1 MIRVLVVDD
10 HEFVRT
16 MVSQVLSAADG
27 IEVVGECPDG
37 SDVVP
42 AAARLDPDVVLMDVQ
57 MPHRSG
63 IEATRDLV
71 AAASRVRVLM
81 LTGSINSRW
90 LHESVDAGAAGFLL
104 KSGDPQ
110 LLVSAV
116 RELAA
121 GGSVWP

>member
-1 MIRVLVVDD
+1 VIRVLVVDD
-10 HEFVRT
+10 HEFVRAMT
-16 MVSQVLSAADG
+16 SQVLSAAGG

-37 SDVVP
+37 TGVVP
-42 AAARLDPDVVLMDVQ
+42 AAAALDPDVVLMDVQ
-57 MPHRSG
+57 MPGRSG

-71 AAASRVRVLM
+71 AADLHARVLI
-81 LTGSINSRW
+81 LTGSSNSR
-90 LHESVDAGAAGFLL
+90 LVHESIDAGAAGYLL

-110 LLVSAV
+110 RLVSAV